1 MLFPIR
7 AINLLK
13 LFPFCG
19 VVLSQPKINFK
30 KPSLVRI
37 KRKGKTK
44 IYNMLDMRNSIILHL
59 LLEDH
64 CAHDSTGLFHFIC
77 INSCLTSNLFKFD
90 NIDIRVIL
98 LKHFTYFFS
107 CILQRKS
114 KARQQLWK
122 PSRHTQYRKGVN
134 QVNFGSV
141 FFGFE
146 GKKS

>member
-13 LFPFCG
+13 LFSFCG
-19 VVLSQPKINFK
+19 VILSQPKINFK

-107 CILQRKS
+107 CIL
-114 KARQQLWK
+114 
-122 PSRHTQYRKGVN
+122 
-134 QVNFGSV
+134 
-141 FFGFE
+141 
-146 GKKS
+146 